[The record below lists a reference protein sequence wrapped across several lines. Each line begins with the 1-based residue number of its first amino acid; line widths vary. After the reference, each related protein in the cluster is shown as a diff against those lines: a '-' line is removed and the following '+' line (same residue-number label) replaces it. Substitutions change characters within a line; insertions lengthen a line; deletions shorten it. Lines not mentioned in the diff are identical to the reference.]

1 MTQYGTFFLS
11 TNGNYA
17 FDAGLQKVVNS
28 GGTTYDA
35 DPNLTRNTAT
45 QFNTT
50 NMLDQGDEAEV
61 KISYTVEANGQ
72 QATGVI
78 TITIN
83 GINDTPVANDD
94 VNSVNEG
101 GTIDRASVQNSNLR
115 VVDNDVDADADD
127 NSGEND
133 FKVTGFASGLED
145 LKDETLNTFTT
156 IPANGSETIDGNYG
170 TLTMHSDGSYSYSAE
185 MNAAIDSTTA
195 PLKDTFR
202 YRIEDPQGG
211 KNYNAQGSST
221 STDPDLN
228 SIGELIITINGVDDV
243 NDAPVTTA
251 DTGQVYEN
259 FTLTVAN
266 DAVANDGYST
276 SPFDGDF
283 EIAADGDNNSD
294 HGDHTGD
301 VLSNDIDTDTL
312 TITEIRLAT
321 PESNFEATTF
331 DSVTDVTYSH
341 VSATSITGEYG
352 TLTIGSDGS
361 YEYAATGGTKNIDE
375 LDLGDTVKD
384 YFQYKV
390 NDGTNNSLGM
400 ITITIKGINDD
411 PVGVNDTDTITYGDD
426 AISVANTD
434 SEALLF
440 DDTDDDGDDDKADFT
455 IHSITATTAGGS
467 HKQLLQVIQKLL

>member
-211 KNYNAQGSST
+211 KNY
-221 STDPDLN
+221 
-228 SIGELIITINGVDDV
+228 
-243 NDAPVTTA
+243 
-251 DTGQVYEN
+251 
-259 FTLTVAN
+259 
-266 DAVANDGYST
+266 
-276 SPFDGDF
+276 
-283 EIAADGDNNSD
+283 
-294 HGDHTGD
+294 
-301 VLSNDIDTDTL
+301 
-312 TITEIRLAT
+312 
-321 PESNFEATTF
+321 
-331 DSVTDVTYSH
+331 
-341 VSATSITGEYG
+341 
-352 TLTIGSDGS
+352 
-361 YEYAATGGTKNIDE
+361 K
-375 LDLGDTVKD
+375 
-384 YFQYKV
+384 YKV
-390 NDGTNNSLGM
+390 
-400 ITITIKGINDD
+400 
-411 PVGVNDTDTITYGDD
+411 
-426 AISVANTD
+426 
-434 SEALLF
+434 
-440 DDTDDDGDDDKADFT
+440 
-455 IHSITATTAGGS
+455 H
-467 HKQLLQVIQKLL
+467 QLVLTQI